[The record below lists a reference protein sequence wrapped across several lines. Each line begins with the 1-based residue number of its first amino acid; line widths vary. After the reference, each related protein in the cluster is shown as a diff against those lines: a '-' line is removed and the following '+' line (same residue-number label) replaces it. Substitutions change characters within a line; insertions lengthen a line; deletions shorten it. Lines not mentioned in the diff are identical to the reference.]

1 MPRRQT
7 DTRAEIRATA
17 LGLFAQHGFA
27 GTSLRQIAEQ
37 LGITKAALYYHFPS
51 KDALLAEIIDPM
63 IAAGESYLAEAE
75 AAAAQGR
82 PDRAAVIGGYYDFI
96 RNHRRVMEL
105 LLHDLG
111 SVARVGTIVDAV
123 LSWRER
129 LSAVLFGP
137 EPAAAQRAMAVV
149 AFGGVMDAAAFDRD
163 GDPAFKEAVVGAAL
177 RALSG

>member
-1 MPRRQT
+1 MKSGGVRPTVFGCAQAVCSAGHRRGGSV
-7 DTRAEIRATA
+7 R
-17 LGLFAQHGFA
+17 LVKG
-27 GTSLRQIAEQ
+27 
-37 LGITKAALYYHFPS
+37 
-51 KDALLAEIIDPM
+51 
-63 IAAGESYLAEAE
+63 
-75 AAAAQGR
+75 
-82 PDRAAVIGGYYDFI
+82 IGGYYDFI